1 MDSVDHSNDIRIRNA
16 QLLDEGLKD
25 LEEYIDF
32 PERSS
37 KYKDVYQL
45 YVIQAK
51 KRDQLVEYLQSQEI
65 ECRVH
70 YPLPLH
76 LQKAAKGIG
85 HKRGDFPECEKQ
97 ADEIITLPAH
107 QYIVPE
113 QIEYIIEHTRKF
125 YLP

>member
-1 MDSVDHSNDIRIRNA
+1 MDTKSLKRSLFDMYRKWFFLWKLQPHSFTLGRYIVATKVLDSVDHSNDIRIRNA

-65 ECRVH
+65 
-70 YPLPLH
+70 
-76 LQKAAKGIG
+76 
-85 HKRGDFPECEKQ
+85 
-97 ADEIITLPAH
+97 
-107 QYIVPE
+107 
-113 QIEYIIEHTRKF
+113 
-125 YLP
+125 

>member
-45 YVIQAK
+45 YVIRAK

-70 YPLPLH
+70 YPCPLH
-76 LQKAAKGIG
+76 LQKAAKEMG
-85 HKRGDFPECEKQ
+85 HKGGDFPECEKQ
-97 ADEIITLPAH
+97 AEEIYTTCSPIYRIRTN
-107 QYIVPE
+107 
-113 QIEYIIEHTRKF
+113 
-125 YLP
+125 